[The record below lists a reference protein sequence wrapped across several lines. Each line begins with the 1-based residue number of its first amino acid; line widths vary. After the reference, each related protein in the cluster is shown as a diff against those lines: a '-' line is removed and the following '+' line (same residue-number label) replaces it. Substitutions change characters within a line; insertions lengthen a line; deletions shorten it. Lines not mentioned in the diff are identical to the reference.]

1 MKLNTLFFAAVC
13 AGTLFNSC
21 VDKTARENQLKYTH
35 TTLVDGDAFSAFQKI
50 GEAAQ
55 VGVIVAEHEEANGD
69 AKSKEVAAKV
79 KAYYAELIPSLD
91 TIART
96 VQIDFPIK
104 GVPAPELTTAHAA
117 DSTASTNVKHTDY
130 VHNAQHEIGLI
141 KEQLTR
147 LTRNT
152 NEDLRAFAEKQVSI
166 VSEVYKQIGGKEEAH
181 SHH

>member
-13 AGTLFNSC
+13 AGTLFSSC

-35 TTLVDGDAFSAFQKI
+35 TTLVDGDAFSAFQKV
-50 GEAAQ
+50 GETAQ
-55 VGVIVAEHEEANGD
+55 VGVIVAEHEEASGD

-79 KAYYAELIPSLD
+79 KAYYAQFIPALD

-104 GVPAPELTTAHAA
+104 GVPAPELRGSVAA
-117 DSTASTNVKHTDY
+117 DSTEAASSIHTDY

-141 KEQLTR
+141 KDQLTR

-152 NEDLRAFAEKQVSI
+152 NKDLRAFAEKQVSI
-166 VSEVYKQIGGKEEAH
+166 VSDLYKQIGGKEEAH
-181 SHH
+181 AHH